1 MSKNCITCG
10 VEIDPRRVA
19 ILPHTQTCTQHSMAE
34 KKVAVT
40 VQKGEG
46 DHTWIETYA
55 VEREDYNRMMEI
67 ENNWKR
73 EVKEVSTPQLISTD
87 EEEITPTV
95 DDFESKIE
103 EDGTE
108 KQFEE
113 EIDEYFVSDQDDIV
127 GTSDDLN
134 DDIEE

>member
-19 ILPHTQTCTQHSMAE
+19 ILPHTQTCTQHSTAE

-73 EVKEVSTPQLISTD
+73 EVKEVSTPKLISTD

-113 EIDEYFVSDQDDIV
+113 EIDEYFISDQDDIV
-127 GTSDDLN
+127 GASDDLS